1 LYEII
6 RRLVERQ
13 VVAAGR
19 ARILTTA
26 TRIPSSGGH
35 RPRRTQA
42 ARSAATRR
50 KIIDAVIAVIAEEGF
65 AQASAHRIGQRAGVT
80 WGAVQYHF
88 GAKAD
93 ILDAAL
99 VEGVGRFERR
109 VGDLALDARPL
120 AERISLLVDCCWEY
134 YCSPHYRT
142 MLEIVLNARRGEGR
156 ERSEHRQRFAEAVSQ
171 VWSKA
176 LAGVDLCLARRI
188 EAERFACSALSGL
201 AVQAMLQGGPLRFH
215 QELEI
220 LKSATLRL
228 LTQPA
233 D

>member
-1 LYEII
+1 M
-6 RRLVERQ
+6 
-13 VVAAGR
+13 
-19 ARILTTA
+19 
-26 TRIPSSGGH
+26 RIPSSGKPS
-35 RPRRTQA
+35 PRRTQA
-42 ARSAATRR
+42 ERSAATRR
-50 KIIDAVIAVIAEEGF
+50 KIVDAVVAVIAEEGF
-65 AQASAHRIGQRAGVT
+65 AQASAHRIAQRAGVT

-93 ILDAAL
+93 ILDAVLA
-99 VEGVGRFERR
+99 EGLERFERR
-109 VGDLALDARPL
+109 VGDLALDGRPL
-120 AERISLLVDCCWEY
+120 AERVTLLVDCSWEY
-134 YCSPHYRT
+134 YCSPHYRA
-142 MLEIVLNARRGEGR
+142 MLEIALNSRRGEAHD
-156 ERSEHRQRFAEAVSQ
+156 RSEHHQRFAEAVSQ

-176 LAGVDLCLARRI
+176 LADVDLCLARRI

-201 AVQAMLQGGPLRFH
+201 AVQAMLQGSPLRLH